1 MNSPQNRRAVAPLP
15 FRALARALIV
25 AAVVSPAAGEA
36 GASAKRG
43 YSLFHAT
50 PDSLLRDL
58 SADRPDLTESPY
70 TVDAGRIQIESDLVR
85 YSRDEDA
92 GVRTETWSPLT
103 LNFKLG
109 IDPATDFQV
118 VVEWRRFVRVR
129 GPGNAPA
136 EERRGFGDLVFRL
149 KRNLFG
155 NDEGTVAAA
164 LLPFIS
170 VPTSTHGV
178 GDESIGAGVALPVG
192 VDLGSGWGLGLMGE
206 VDQIEDGDQD
216 GRHIEWIAT
225 ATTGRALFGPLGGF
239 IEFAATFRPANEGAW
254 IGTADAGVT
263 YSLSRSAQL
272 DAGFYAGVSD
282 AADDMTFF
290 LGLTARR

>member
-1 MNSPQNRRAVAPLP
+1 MNPFLRHRAPAPGRLGAFAGTLIAMFILSPGPGE
-15 FRALARALIV
+15 
-25 AAVVSPAAGEA
+25 AAV
-36 GASAKRG
+36 SAKRG
-43 YSLFHAT
+43 YSIFHAT

-70 TVDAGRIQIESDLVR
+70 TVDAGRIQIETDLVR

-109 IDPATDFQV
+109 LDNATDFQIV
-118 VVEWRRFVRVR
+118 SEWRRFERVT
-129 GPGNAPA
+129 GPGAGPPL
-136 EERRGFGDLVFRL
+136 ERRGFGDLVFRL

-155 NDEGTVAAA
+155 NDEGSVAAA
-164 LLPFIS
+164 LLPFVS

-178 GDESIGAGVALPVG
+178 GDTSIGAGIALPVA
-192 VDLGSGWGLGLMGE
+192 VDLGTGWSLGLMGE
-206 VDQIEDGDQD
+206 VDQLEDGDED
-216 GRHIEWIAT
+216 GRHLEWIAT
-225 ATTGRALFGPLGGF
+225 ATTGRALFGSLGGF
-239 IEFAATFRPANEGAW
+239 VEFAATFRPAEEGAW

-263 YSLSRSAQL
+263 YSLSRNVQL
-272 DAGFYAGVSD
+272 DGGVYAGVSD

>member
-1 MNSPQNRRAVAPLP
+1 MSIL
-15 FRALARALIV
+15 
-25 AAVVSPAAGEA
+25 SPATGEA

-50 PDSLLRDL
+50 PDSLLRNL

-70 TVDAGRIQIESDLVR
+70 TVDAGRIQIETDLVR

-92 GVRTETWSPLT
+92 GVRTETWSPLS

-109 IDPATDFQV
+109 LDAATDFQIV
-118 VVEWRRFVRVR
+118 TEWRRFERVS
-129 GPGNAPA
+129 GPGNAPSL
-136 EERRGFGDLVFRL
+136 ERQGFGDLIIRL

-155 NDEGTVAAA
+155 NDEGRVAAA
-164 LLPFIS
+164 LLPFLS
-170 VPTSTHGV
+170 VPTSTNGV
-178 GDESIGAGVALPVG
+178 GDTSVGAGVALPVA
-192 VDLGSGWGLGLMGE
+192 VDLGAGWDLGLMGE

-216 GRHIEWIAT
+216 GRHLEWITT
-225 ATTGRALFGPLGGF
+225 ATTGHALFGPFGGF
-239 IEFAATFRPANEGAW
+239 VEFAANFRPAGEGAW

-263 YSLSRSAQL
+263 CPLSRNTQL
-272 DAGFYAGVSD
+272 DAGVYAGVSD